1 MALTLVKGNIIEDG
15 AVTSGT
21 LAATSVT
28 SATIQD
34 NTIATVK
41 MDVDPTDASNLNAGT
56 VPTAQLGNADF
67 TGLEDDIALLGF
79 KAASNG

>member
-28 SATIQD
+28 SATILD
-34 NTIATVK
+34 NTKANVK
-41 MDVDPTDASNLNAGT
+41 MAVDPSDASTFNAGD
-56 VPTAQLGNADF
+56 VPLAQLDNLIPA
-67 TGLEDDIALLGF
+67 
-79 KAASNG
+79 N